1 MCTKNF
7 SCKDKLK
14 HHIDVKH
21 DNKKS
26 SSKSKIKVKIN
37 GGLKYVLKLNV
48 SINFNRISF
57 TGAIFLVVQKH
68 LQISITLNGI
78 LKMFI

>member
-1 MCTKNF
+1 MFKRKYLCVMCSKNF

-26 SSKSKIKVKIN
+26 NVNKSKTKSKN
-37 GGLKYVLKLNV
+37 TEDFK
-48 SINFNRISF
+48 
-57 TGAIFLVVQKH
+57 
-68 LQISITLNGI
+68 
-78 LKMFI
+78 